1 MLKLLSFD
9 PSSSKTGYA
18 FGVAA
23 DADIIVKQFGVINI
37 KGKNSPLPWL
47 FNQIVDLIVSLK
59 PDKVLIET
67 PFYSINAQTLIKLGE
82 IRGVILLACQSKE
95 IPIEEFT
102 PAEVKISIAGYGRA
116 SKEQVLSMINQI
128 YKLNIKDYDIADA
141 IAILH
146 AYSMRMKV

>member
-18 FGVAA
+18 FGVMVGE
-23 DADIIVKQFGVINI
+23 DVSIEHFGVINL
-37 KGKNSPLPWL
+37 KGKSNPLPWL
-47 FNQIVDLIVSLK
+47 FNQIADLIISLK
-59 PDKVLIET
+59 PDKILIET

-95 IPIEEFT
+95 VPIEEFT
-102 PAEVKISIAGYGRA
+102 PAEVKISTTGYGRA

-146 AYSMRMKV
+146 AYSMRMKI